1 MQFPLLGKLNRPFPW
16 LLGLITVG
24 IAVVGITT
32 YRISQNYS
40 SKQKLEELTVA
51 VAKQELTV
59 EIQASGTVEPIER
72 VKISPKTSGRLAKL
86 LVEQGDL
93 VTKGQILAIMDND
106 RLEAERLEAQAN
118 LKQAIANL
126 DKAKITIPQEIKQ
139 AEARLNQA
147 RANLKEVKQRIPRQ
161 IEQAK
166 AQVNSA
172 QARLQLAEERI
183 KRYEYLVDRGAVER
197 DTFDREF
204 NEFRSAQANF
214 WEAQERLQQSQNT
227 FNPAINQLE
236 AAVVEAQI
244 VLQQK
249 QRSAADEIAL
259 VTAAKEVAAAK
270 LRIAEVNYRDTFLS
284 APFDGIVTQ
293 KEATEG
299 EIVSPSLGAGSSSIV
314 ELARGLEILAKVPEV
329 DLSQLQVGQAVNIR
343 ADAYSDRVFQ
353 GRVKRI
359 APEAK
364 VENNVTSFEVR
375 IAIVTGQDQLRSK
388 MNVDVTFLGEKIS
401 NALVVPTV
409 AIVTQKGQTGV
420 MVLDRNNK
428 PQFKSVILGVTFDN
442 KTQILQGLT
451 VQDKVF
457 INLPQ
462 EPRRKRSN

>member
-1 MQFPLLGKLNRPFPW
+1 MQLPWLGKLNRPFSW

-51 VAKQELTV
+51 VQKQELTV
-59 EIQASGTVEPIER
+59 KIKASGTVEPLER

-86 LVEQGDL
+86 IVEQGDL

-106 RLEAERLEAQAN
+106 RLEAERLEAQGN

-126 DKAKITIPQEIKQ
+126 EKAKITIPQEIKQ
-139 AEARLNQA
+139 AEARLSQA
-147 RANLKEVKQRIPRQ
+147 RANLKEAKQRIPRQ

-172 QARLQLAEERI
+172 QSRLQLARERI
-183 KRYEYLVDRGAVER
+183 ERYEYLVDRGAVER

-204 NEFRSAQANF
+204 NEFRSAQANLL
-214 WEAQERLQQSQNT
+214 EAQERLQQSQNT

-249 QRSAADEIAL
+249 QRTADDEIAL

-270 LRIAEVNYRDTFLS
+270 LRIAEVNYRDTFLT

-329 DLSQLQVGQAVNIR
+329 DLSQLEVGQAVNIR
-343 ADAYSDRVFQ
+343 ADAYSDRIFQ
-353 GRVKRI
+353 GRVQRI

-375 IAIVTGQDQLRSK
+375 VAMVTGRDQLRSK

-401 NALVVPTV
+401 NALVIPTV

-451 VQDKVF
+451 AQDKVF

-462 EPRRKRSN
+462 EPRRKRIN